1 VSDLIAALKY
11 QDRLLTAYAAAASA
25 KVASVSD
32 DPEEVDIS
40 TLHPS
45 SNRSAQPA
53 GSDFASALR
62 QMQQQQQGPQDF
74 GFGGGSED
82 PMMKMMQ
89 QMMGGAGLGGDGAG
103 GAPPQLPAALQAML
117 GGAGGGGAA
126 GGQQEAQTTATN
138 STTYVWKLVHA
149 IFAFILATYIA
160 LTSTFNGTK
169 LARSQSV
176 YSDEAG
182 YGLGPRL
189 FIIFTSA
196 ELVLQS
202 TRYFMERG
210 QLQGGGMLAKIANS
224 GFLPQQYANY
234 VRILGRYLTIAQT
247 IFSDAMV
254 IVFVFGCL
262 AWWNNL
268 TLTTENITTEV
279 IAPAA

>member
-1 VSDLIAALKY
+1 
-11 QDRLLTAYAAAASA
+11 
-25 KVASVSD
+25 
-32 DPEEVDIS
+32 
-40 TLHPS
+40 
-45 SNRSAQPA
+45 
-53 GSDFASALR
+53 
-62 QMQQQQQGPQDF
+62 
-74 GFGGGSED
+74 
-82 PMMKMMQ
+82 MMKMMQ

-103 GAPPQLPAALQAML
+103 AGAPQLPAALQAML
-117 GGAGGGGAA
+117 GGAGGGAAA
-126 GGQQEAQTTATN
+126 GPQQAAQTTATN

-268 TLTTENITTEV
+268 TPTTENITTEV

>member
-1 VSDLIAALKY
+1 V
-11 QDRLLTAYAAAASA
+11 T
-25 KVASVSD
+25 D

-40 TLHPS
+40 TLRTS
-45 SNRSAQPA
+45 TNRSAPPA
-53 GSDFASALR
+53 GNDFASAMR

-74 GFGGGSED
+74 GLGGASDD

-89 QMMGGAGLGGDGAG
+89 QMMGGQGFGGDGSGAA
-103 GAPPQLPAALQAML
+103 GAPAFPPALQAML
-117 GGAGGGGAA
+117 GGAGGAGA
-126 GGQQEAQTTATN
+126 GGQKQGQPTTTN
-138 STTYVWKLVHA
+138 SSAYVWKLVHA
-149 IFAFILATYIA
+149 VFAFTLATYIA

-182 YGLGPRL
+182 FGLGPRL

-210 QLQGGGMLAKIANS
+210 QLQGGGMLATVANS
-224 GFLPQQYANY
+224 GFLPEPYAGY

-247 IFSDAMV
+247 IFSDGMV

-279 IAPAA
+279 TAPVA

>member
-1 VSDLIAALKY
+1 VRSLIFL
-11 QDRLLTAYAAAASA
+11 AAAAPA

-40 TLHPS
+40 TLQS
-45 SNRSAQPA
+45 SANRSAQPA
-53 GSDFASALR
+53 GNDFASAMR

-74 GFGGGSED
+74 GLGGGSED

-89 QMMGGAGLGGDGAG
+89 QMMGGAGLGGDAAGAG
-103 GAPPQLPAALQAML
+103 APQLPAALQAML
-117 GGAGGGGAA
+117 GGAGGAGATP
-126 GGQQEAQTTATN
+126 GQQDPQATAAK
-138 STTYVWKLVHA
+138 STAYLWKLVHA

-176 YSDEAG
+176 YSDETG
-182 YGLGPRL
+182 FGLGPRL

-210 QLQGGGMLAKIANS
+210 QLQGGGILAKVANS

-247 IFSDAMV
+247 IFADGMV

-262 AWWNNL
+262 AWWNDL

-279 IAPAA
+279 IAPAV